1 MFAISLALTLLIESA
16 VAYLFGVRMP
26 GMKVVWLVNTLTN
39 PAAVLAAWLWR
50 LYNPAAPS
58 LVFQVPFLPIS
69 VLRIPLYQIPIE
81 AIVFVTEAFIYG
93 LYSRE
98 DAWGIRH
105 PVLLSLTA
113 NLISWGTGLVL

>member
-39 PAAVLAAWLWR
+39 PAAVLAAWLFG
-50 LYNPAAPS
+50 LYFPAAPS
-58 LVFQVPFLPIS
+58 LLLEIPAMPVPA
-69 VLRIPLYQIPIE
+69 LRIPLVHFPIE
-81 AIVFVTEAFIYG
+81 AIVFVTEALIYG
-93 LYSRE
+93 HYSRD